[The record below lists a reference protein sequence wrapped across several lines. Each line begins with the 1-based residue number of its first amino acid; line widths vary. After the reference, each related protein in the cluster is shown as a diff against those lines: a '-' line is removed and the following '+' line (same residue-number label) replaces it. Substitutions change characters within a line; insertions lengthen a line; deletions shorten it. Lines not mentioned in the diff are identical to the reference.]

1 MQYEKLVLDKDG
13 NIQKIEFVVEG
24 RKQPLEEIHKKRLKL
39 HGKFMRIKSDEFY
52 DEMPREQVVST
63 LKESNEYD
71 ENDGLTK
78 IRKKMKKWNAHV
90 TCKYGMIIQH
100 WPIMGTSFSWCPAFM
115 TQLCILQT
123 WSNNWKQGR
132 GWMFRQKW
140 RNQKSTLLGDAVAVI
155 QNNLPM

>member
-1 MQYEKLVLDKDG
+1 MGSQKAEIVQIHVRKISFANYLFITFYILQYEKLVLDKDG

-78 IRKKMKKWNAHV
+78 IRKK
-90 TCKYGMIIQH
+90 
-100 WPIMGTSFSWCPAFM
+100 
-115 TQLCILQT
+115 
-123 WSNNWKQGR
+123 
-132 GWMFRQKW
+132 
-140 RNQKSTLLGDAVAVI
+140 
-155 QNNLPM
+155 